1 MKYHIT
7 KGDLFQEKLYFYKR
21 RTADKRGKRYI
32 MREQIITMLYV
43 VASFIDDIAY
53 WVIGKGE
60 DEKERTIHTL
70 WGTHYY

>member
-1 MKYHIT
+1 
-7 KGDLFQEKLYFYKR
+7 
-21 RTADKRGKRYI
+21 
-32 MREQIITMLYV
+32 MRERIITMLYT

-60 DEKERTIHTL
+60 DEKERTIRTL

>member
-1 MKYHIT
+1 
-7 KGDLFQEKLYFYKR
+7 
-21 RTADKRGKRYI
+21 